1 MTICNIYNILFGQ
14 KQGGIMKRNV
24 GNIDRTIRLAAG
36 SAVIIAGLYLQSWWG
51 AFGLIPIV
59 TSLAGWCPLYLLF
72 GINTCK
78 CDKKAD

>member
-1 MTICNIYNILFGQ
+1 
-14 KQGGIMKRNV
+14 MKRNV

-59 TSLAGWCPLYLLF
+59 TSLAGWCPLYLPF